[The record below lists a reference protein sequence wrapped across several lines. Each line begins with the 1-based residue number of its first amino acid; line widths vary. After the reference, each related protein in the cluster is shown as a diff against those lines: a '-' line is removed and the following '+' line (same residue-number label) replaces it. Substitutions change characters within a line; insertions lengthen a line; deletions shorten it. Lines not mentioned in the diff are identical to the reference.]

1 MIDILPLR
9 KERARHPETL
19 LERRSVVAVLL
30 RRILRRRNGFHR
42 APAHRATAN
51 ATLSAAKDACG
62 VRAILPRPE
71 RWGLPSRGARRFSS
85 FRASHFHPTGWQ
97 PPETLPRL
105 KTGFFFCDHGGG
117 KGWIAAPG
125 DRFASFRP
133 SDAPP
138 LHRFHIG
145 YDANVIA
152 LLGAVVNQPGG
163 SGLFCSLAEHNRLR
177 ATESP

>member
-30 RRILRRRNGFHR
+30 RRILRRRTGFHR

-138 LHRFHIG
+138 PSPLSHRVRCHCDCAFG
-145 YDANVIA
+145 CCCKPAW
-152 LLGAVVNQPGG
+152 GF
-163 SGLFCSLAEHNRLR
+163 GLVLFSCR
-177 ATESP
+177 T